1 MGRDLS
7 DRSHLLCLQSSSV
20 LVPQWKDVPRDCFL
34 LQDLNFLPS
43 LSLRLTPTGFL
54 TTSEVLVFLLL
65 PGFLSSIFLP
75 PHPILPWILSLS
87 KEMAGTFMLQLLPAP
102 WCLPDG
108 ETQHWSRFSFL
119 PAHTQTCRI
128 GRE

>member
-43 LSLRLTPTGFL
+43 LSLRLTLTGFL

-65 PGFLSSIFLP
+65 PGFLSSSIFLP
-75 PHPILPWILSLS
+75 PPHPPLDPESFQGNGRDVYAS
-87 KEMAGTFMLQLLPAP
+87 AAAGPLVP
-102 WCLPDG
+102 
-108 ETQHWSRFSFL
+108 SRWRNSALVQVFL
-119 PAHTQTCRI
+119 PPRTHTDL
-128 GRE
+128 